1 MIKLFEKKELQLK
14 YFILF
19 LFLVSAIVFFE
30 AWQNWTS
37 LLMFIIS
44 YILAVVLMI
53 LDEKY
58 FYSFYQES
66 SDDPVEDLMQQ
77 NQEKMP
83 FLISRSFYFVLA
95 IPAFSI
101 YVLTSTGSVAAIAF
115 VMAINLTLLV
125 EMLQLRT
132 EYLVFKDRFFRD
144 LNQKLSQK
152 DVNRI
157 CLLAIVYFLF
167 LLLKWYF

>member
-1 MIKLFEKKELQLK
+1 MIKVFEKKELQLK

-30 AWQNWTS
+30 AWKDLFS
-37 LLMFIIS
+37 LLLFS
-44 YILAVVLMI
+44 LAYILAVILMV
-53 LDEKY
+53 LDENY

-66 SDDPVEDLMQQ
+66 SNKSVENSSQQ
-77 NQEKMP
+77 NIEKMP
-83 FLISRSFYFVLA
+83 FLISRSFYFVLVMPA
-95 IPAFSI
+95 ISI
-101 YVLTSTGSVAAIAF
+101 YVLTSTGSVLAIAF
-115 VMAINLTLLV
+115 VMAINLFLLI

-144 LNQKLSQK
+144 FDKDLTKK
-152 DVNRI
+152 DVNKI
-157 CLLAIVYFLF
+157 CLAAVIYFIF

>member
-1 MIKLFEKKELQLK
+1 MKVFEKKELRLK

-30 AWQNWTS
+30 AWQDWLS
-37 LLMFIIS
+37 LVLFSLS
-44 YILAVVLMI
+44 YILAIVLMV

-66 SDDPVEDLMQQ
+66 KESSTHIEVQQ
-77 NQEKMP
+77 KANELP
-83 FLISRSFYFVLA
+83 FLISRSFYFVIA
-95 IPAFSI
+95 MPAFSI
-101 YVLTSTGSVAAIAF
+101 YVLTSTGSVLAIAF
-115 VMAINLTLLV
+115 VMAINLFLLV

-132 EYLVFKDRFFRD
+132 EYLLFKDRFFRE
-144 LNQKLSQK
+144 LNQTLSKK

-157 CLLAIVYFLF
+157 CLVAVLYFLF
-167 LLLKWYF
+167 LLVKWYF